1 VTGAPARP
9 VGILGY
15 GAVVPAG
22 RVRAATI
29 AAAWGRDGDARL
41 PIEEK
46 SVPDLDEDTITMAIE
61 AARSALLRAGG
72 PEVAARLGAVFV
84 GSESKPYAVKP
95 CGTVVAEALGASR
108 FVSAADFE
116 FACKAGTEALRA
128 AFALVGA
135 GMSDAAL
142 AAGIDAAQGKP
153 GDALEY
159 TAAAGGAACVAGPA
173 EESLAVLEGSCSYV
187 SDTPDFFR
195 RQHLHYPE
203 HGHRFTGEPAYFEH
217 VRAAS
222 RRLFGLLGRTPS
234 DYRFAVF
241 HQPNPKFVRKAA
253 ADLGFSKEQAAPAA
267 VVDRIGNTYSGASL
281 LGLAA
286 ALDEARPGDRIF
298 VCSYGSG
305 SGSDAFSFAVTDR
318 IQAARGRAPGVASL
332 LARRAPVADYGAYLR
347 RAGAVRLL

>member
-1 VTGAPARP
+1 MNGAPARA
-9 VGILGY
+9 VGLLGY
-15 GAVVPAG
+15 GAVIPAG

-29 AAAWGRDGDARL
+29 AAAWGRDPDARL
-41 PIEEK
+41 PLEEK
-46 SVPDLDEDTITMAIE
+46 SVPDLDEDAITMAIE
-61 AARSALLRAGG
+61 AARSALARSGDAGL
-72 PEVAARLGAVFV
+72 AARLGAVYV

-108 FVSAADFE
+108 YVSAADFE

-135 GMSDAAL
+135 GMSEAAL
-142 AAGIDAAQGKP
+142 AAGIDAAQAKP

-159 TAAAGGAACVAGPA
+159 TAAAGGAAFVAGPA
-173 EESLAVLEGSCSYV
+173 SLSLAVLEGSCSYV

-222 RRLFGLLGRTPS
+222 RRLLDELGRRPEE
-234 DYRFAVF
+234 YRFAVF
-241 HQPNPKFVRKAA
+241 HQPNPKFMRKVAK
-253 ADLGFSKEQAAPAA
+253 DLGFSQEQAAEAA
-267 VVDRIGNTYSGASL
+267 VVERIGNTYSGAAL
-281 LGLAA
+281 LSLAA
-286 ALDEARPGDRIF
+286 ALDAARPGDRIF

-305 SGSDAFSFAVTDR
+305 SGSDAFSFVVTGL
-318 IQAARGRAPGVASL
+318 IEAARGRAPRVADL
-332 LARRAPVADYGAYLR
+332 LARRTPLADYGAYLR
-347 RAGAVRLL
+347 RTGAVRLL

>member
-1 VTGAPARP
+1 MSGAHP

-29 AAAWGRDGDARL
+29 AAAWGREADARL
-41 PIEEK
+41 PLEEK

-61 AARSALLRAGG
+61 ASRSALARSGDGALAT
-72 PEVAARLGAVFV
+72 RLGAVFI

-108 FVSAADFE
+108 FLSAADFE

-159 TAAAGGAACVAGPA
+159 TAAAGGAAFVAGRA
-173 EESLAVLEGSCSYV
+173 DASLAILEGSCSYV

-195 RQHLHYPE
+195 RQHFHYPE

-217 VRAAS
+217 VRAAT
-222 RRLFGLLGRTPS
+222 RRLLEELGRAPA

-253 ADLGFSKEQAAPAA
+253 ADLGFTREQAAPAA

-286 ALDEARPGDRIF
+286 ALDAARPGDRIF

-305 SGSDAFSFAVTDR
+305 SGSDAFSFAVTER
-318 IQAARGRAPGVASL
+318 IEAARGRAPRVAEL
-332 LARRAPVADYGAYLR
+332 LERKVPVTDYGAYLR
-347 RAGAVRLL
+347 RVGAVRLL